1 VIDGKTETLD
11 VPPQLINDRTM
22 LPLRALA
29 EGLGETVDYYKGL
42 IVIGSESAVK
52 SAKNED
58 LDNIIWDKFKCN
70 MRLKKNLTNYN
81 TVYKFSD
88 VVEYGDGAMVTHIA
102 TSNGVVSWQS
112 GNILYREIPVKNG
125 EHRVHT
131 FTIYND
137 KIYYLYDEFGSD
149 AVSSAEIYSCDLDG
163 GNRELLADDA
173 AWDATV
179 YIVNDKL
186 YYNTYYDFDFDLYI
200 EEYGVGDGDVKTID
214 LNTGEKSTLIKG
226 RSVNNQSVS
235 SILKMHDDIIIYH
248 WGVYSSDGGG
258 YRWFDTV
265 TGESGSID
273 ESEIHYWCNAAN
285 DVYYYRSDDYKEI
298 KMYNSKTGEESVLVS
313 AGERSVWIDNM
324 TDKYIYYSESVPVG
338 SYGGRS
344 VRKIYRID
352 RPDI

>member
-70 MRLKKNLTNYN
+70 MRLKKDLTNYN

-88 VVEYGDGAMVTHIA
+88 VVEYGDGAMVTHNA
-102 TSNGVVSWQS
+102 TTNGVIYWRR
-112 GNILYREIPVKNG
+112 GNISYTTIPVN
-125 EHRVHT
+125 ENYDWVYD
-131 FTIYND
+131 FTIYNNR
-137 KIYYLYDEFGSD
+137 IYYSYGDVGSSWD
-149 AVSSAEIYSCDLDG
+149 WPCSIYSCNMNG
-163 GNRELLADDA
+163 GDVQLLADDA
-173 AWDATV
+173 ACGSG

-186 YYNTYYDFDFDLYI
+186 YYASYYDCNLDWYI
-200 EEYGVGDGDVKTID
+200 ENYGEGDGDINVID
-214 LNTGEKSTLIKG
+214 LNTGEKSRVIKG
-226 RSVNNQSVS
+226 KDRDADVGYIISK
-235 SILKMHDDIIIYH
+235 LYDDILIYH
-248 WGVYSSDGGG
+248 SSNYNKGG
-258 YRWFDTV
+258 YYWFDTI
-265 TGESGSID
+265 TGESGSIG

-285 DVYYYRSDDYKEI
+285 DVYFYRSDDYTEI
-298 KMYNSKTGEESVLVS
+298 KMYNSKTGEESVLATGDNLGIV
-313 AGERSVWIDNM
+313 NM
-324 TDKYIYYSESVPVG
+324 TDKYIYYTDYVSVNSRG
-338 SYGGRS
+338 INGY
-344 VRKIYRID
+344 RKIYRID